1 MNALNHRLDT
11 LVGALERA
19 TGLDAAAEVL
29 SAGAG
34 RLLPSGP
41 VKDAA
46 SGTALGHPLHPA
58 LVAVPVGCWLAAT
71 YLDYAPVSD
80 RRDGAATRR
89 VAQRL
94 VGLGVIAAIP
104 TAIAGTSDWLDTAQ
118 AERRVGL
125 VHALANG
132 AAVTGYTG
140 SWLLR
145 RAGRHRAGAALA
157 TVSGGFLAVAGW
169 LGAHLVYAAGVGVDT
184 TAFQRFPTRW
194 TDTGLAFDDLAADR
208 GVGVDVGGVSV
219 LVSRSGRKV
228 YAVAN
233 RCTHRGAPLDDGEIA
248 DGCVTCPWHGSR
260 FDLADGSVLRGPATR
275 PQPAL
280 EARVAKGHV
289 QVRRAG
295 EVRALRLNPVG
306 G

>member
-1 MNALNHRLDT
+1 
-11 LVGALERA
+11 
-19 TGLDAAAEVL
+19 
-29 SAGAG
+29 
-34 RLLPSGP
+34 
-41 VKDAA
+41 
-46 SGTALGHPLHPA
+46 
-58 LVAVPVGCWLAAT
+58 
-71 YLDYAPVSD
+71 
-80 RRDGAATRR
+80 
-89 VAQRL
+89 
-94 VGLGVIAAIP
+94 
-104 TAIAGTSDWLDTAQ
+104 
-118 AERRVGL
+118 
-125 VHALANG
+125 
-132 AAVTGYTG
+132 
-140 SWLLR
+140 LR
-145 RAGRHRAGAALA
+145 RTGRHRAGAALA